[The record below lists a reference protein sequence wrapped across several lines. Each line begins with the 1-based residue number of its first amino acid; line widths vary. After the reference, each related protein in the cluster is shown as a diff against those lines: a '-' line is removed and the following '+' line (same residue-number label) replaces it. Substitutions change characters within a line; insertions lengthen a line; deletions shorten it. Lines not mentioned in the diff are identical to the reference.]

1 VDNGFGHAMSAIVD
15 SNITTLI
22 TALILFQVGTGPV
35 RGFAVTLSIGII
47 ASFFTAVFITRTF
60 FLAYLER
67 RRTADAISI

>member
-1 VDNGFGHAMSAIVD
+1 MSAIVD

-60 FLAYLER
+60 FMLAYLER